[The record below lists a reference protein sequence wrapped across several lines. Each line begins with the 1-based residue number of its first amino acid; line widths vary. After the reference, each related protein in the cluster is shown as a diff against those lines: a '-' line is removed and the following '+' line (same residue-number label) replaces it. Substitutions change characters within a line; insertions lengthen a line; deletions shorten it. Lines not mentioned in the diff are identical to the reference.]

1 MLIRE
6 KIGLL
11 LSDSLGIKVMNLFC
25 ELETIYVI
33 HSSIYCIK
41 CYTIKKQY
49 RGMNMQ
55 EEKTSF
61 KKELLSYLKIIVI
74 TAIVVLGCKQFL
86 FAPIKVQGA
95 SMYPTYHDK
104 DIIIVS
110 KTSKIERF
118 DQIVFQSPTEDE
130 LYIKRV
136 IGLPGD
142 TVEMKDDVL
151 YVNGKAYKE
160 DYVNRQTDDPNQLR
174 ITENFTLEQ
183 LLKEKK
189 VPEGMYFVLGDNRLK
204 SYDSRH
210 YGLISEDAIYGEAKV
225 TLYPFSNFHLGSK

>member
-1 MLIRE
+1 
-6 KIGLL
+6 
-11 LSDSLGIKVMNLFC
+11 
-25 ELETIYVI
+25 
-33 HSSIYCIK
+33 
-41 CYTIKKQY
+41 
-49 RGMNMQ
+49 MQ
-55 EEKTSF
+55 QEKTSF
-61 KKELLSYLKIIVI
+61 KKEILSYLKIIVI

-86 FAPIKVQGA
+86 FAPIKVQGV

-174 ITENFTLEQ
+174 ITENFNLEQ
-183 LLKEKK
+183 LLNEKK
-189 VPEGMYFVLGDNRLK
+189 VPEGKYFVLGDNRLR
-204 SYDSRH
+204 SSDSRH
-210 YGLISEDAIYGEAKV
+210 YGLISKDAIYGEAKLTV
-225 TLYPFSNFHLGSK
+225 YPFNRFHIGPK

>member
-1 MLIRE
+1 M
-6 KIGLL
+6 
-11 LSDSLGIKVMNLFC
+11 
-25 ELETIYVI
+25 I
-33 HSSIYCIK
+33 HSSIIVRK

-49 RGMNMQ
+49 RGMSMQ
-55 EEKTSF
+55 EEKTSNL
-61 KKELLSYLKIIVI
+61 KKEILSYIKIIVI
-74 TAIVVLGCKQFL
+74 TAVVVFGCKQFL

-118 DQIVFQSPTEDE
+118 DQIVFQSPVEDE

-142 TVEMKDDVL
+142 KVEMKDDVL

-183 LLKEKK
+183 LVNEKE
-189 VPEGMYFVLGDNRLK
+189 VPKGMYFVLGDNRLK
-204 SYDSRH
+204 SSDSRH
-210 YGLISEDAIYGEAKV
+210 YGLISEDAVYGESKLI
-225 TLYPFSNFHLGSK
+225 LYPFSHFHIGSK

>member
-1 MLIRE
+1 M
-6 KIGLL
+6 
-11 LSDSLGIKVMNLFC
+11 
-25 ELETIYVI
+25 I
-33 HSSIYCIK
+33 HSSIIVRK

-49 RGMNMQ
+49 RGMSMQ
-55 EEKTSF
+55 EEKTSNL
-61 KKELLSYLKIIVI
+61 KKEIVSYIKIIVI
-74 TAIVVLGCKQFL
+74 TAVVVFGCKQFL

-118 DQIVFQSPTEDE
+118 DQIVFQSPVEDE

-142 TVEMKDDVL
+142 KVEMKDDVL

-183 LLKEKK
+183 LVNEKE
-189 VPEGMYFVLGDNRLK
+189 VPKGMYFVLGDNRLK
-204 SYDSRH
+204 SSDSRH
-210 YGLISEDAIYGEAKV
+210 YGLISEDAVYGESKLI
-225 TLYPFSNFHLGSK
+225 LYPFSHFHIGSK

>member
-1 MLIRE
+1 M
-6 KIGLL
+6 
-11 LSDSLGIKVMNLFC
+11 
-25 ELETIYVI
+25 I
-33 HSSIYCIK
+33 HSSIIVRK
-41 CYTIKKQY
+41 CYTIKKKQY
-49 RGMNMQ
+49 RGMSMQ
-55 EEKTSF
+55 AEKPSNL
-61 KKELLSYLKIIVI
+61 KKEIVSYIKIIVI
-74 TAIVVLGCKQFL
+74 TAVVVFGCKQFL

-118 DQIVFQSPTEDE
+118 DQIVFQSPVEDE

-142 TVEMKDDVL
+142 KVEMKDDVL

-183 LLKEKK
+183 LVNEKE

-204 SYDSRH
+204 SSDSRH
-210 YGLISEDAIYGEAKV
+210 YGLISEDAVYGESKLI
-225 TLYPFSNFHLGSK
+225 LYPFSHFHIGSK

>member
-1 MLIRE
+1 
-6 KIGLL
+6 
-11 LSDSLGIKVMNLFC
+11 
-25 ELETIYVI
+25 VI
-33 HSSIYCIK
+33 HSSIIVRK

-49 RGMNMQ
+49 RGMSMQ
-55 EEKTSF
+55 EEKTSNL
-61 KKELLSYLKIIVI
+61 KKEILSYIKIIVI
-74 TAIVVLGCKQFL
+74 TAVVVFGCKQFL

-118 DQIVFQSPTEDE
+118 DQIVFQSPVEDE

-142 TVEMKDDVL
+142 KVEMKDDVL

-183 LLKEKK
+183 LVNEKE
-189 VPEGMYFVLGDNRLK
+189 VPKGMYFVLGDNRLK
-204 SYDSRH
+204 SSDSRH
-210 YGLISEDAIYGEAKV
+210 YGLISEDAVYGESKLI
-225 TLYPFSNFHLGSK
+225 LYPFSHFHIGSK

>member
-1 MLIRE
+1 M
-6 KIGLL
+6 
-11 LSDSLGIKVMNLFC
+11 S
-25 ELETIYVI
+25 
-33 HSSIYCIK
+33 
-41 CYTIKKQY
+41 
-49 RGMNMQ
+49 MQ
-55 EEKTSF
+55 EEKTSNF
-61 KKELLSYLKIIVI
+61 KKEILSYIKIIVI
-74 TAIVVLGCKQFL
+74 TAVVVFGCKQFL

-118 DQIVFQSPTEDE
+118 DQIVFQSPVEDE

-142 TVEMKDDVL
+142 KVEMKDDVL

-160 DYVNRQTDDPNQLR
+160 DYVNRQTEDPNQLR

-183 LLKEKK
+183 LVNEQE
-189 VPEGMYFVLGDNRLK
+189 VPKGMFLCL
-204 SYDSRH
+204 
-210 YGLISEDAIYGEAKV
+210 V
-225 TLYPFSNFHLGSK
+225 TIA

>member
-1 MLIRE
+1 M
-6 KIGLL
+6 
-11 LSDSLGIKVMNLFC
+11 S
-25 ELETIYVI
+25 
-33 HSSIYCIK
+33 
-41 CYTIKKQY
+41 
-49 RGMNMQ
+49 MQ
-55 EEKTSF
+55 AEKTSNF
-61 KKELLSYLKIIVI
+61 KKEILSYIKIIVI
-74 TAIVVLGCKQFL
+74 TAVVVFGCKQFL

-118 DQIVFQSPTEDE
+118 DQIVFQSPVEDE

-142 TVEMKDDVL
+142 KVEMKDDVL

-183 LLKEKK
+183 LVNEKE

-204 SYDSRH
+204 SSDSRH
-210 YGLISEDAIYGEAKV
+210 YGLISEDAVYGESKLI
-225 TLYPFSNFHLGSK
+225 LYPFSHFHIGSK

>member
-1 MLIRE
+1 M
-6 KIGLL
+6 
-11 LSDSLGIKVMNLFC
+11 VMSHFC
-25 ELETIYVI
+25 EFGTIYVI
-33 HSSIYCIK
+33 NSSIYCRK

-49 RGMNMQ
+49 RGMSMQ
-55 EEKTSF
+55 QEKSSF
-61 KKELLSYLKIIVI
+61 KKEIISYLKIIVI

-110 KTSKIERF
+110 KMSKIERF

-183 LLKEKK
+183 LVNEKK
-189 VPEGMYFVLGDNRLK
+189 VPEGKYFVLGDNRLR
-204 SYDSRH
+204 SSDSRH
-210 YGLISEDAIYGEAKV
+210 YGLISKDAIYGEAKLTV
-225 TLYPFSNFHLGSK
+225 YPFNRFHIGSK

>member
-1 MLIRE
+1 
-6 KIGLL
+6 
-11 LSDSLGIKVMNLFC
+11 
-25 ELETIYVI
+25 
-33 HSSIYCIK
+33 
-41 CYTIKKQY
+41 
-49 RGMNMQ
+49 MQ

-61 KKELLSYLKIIVI
+61 KKEVLSYIKIIVI
-74 TAIVVLGCKQFL
+74 TALVVLGCKQFL

-95 SMYPTYHDK
+95 SMYPTYEDK

-110 KTSKIERF
+110 KISKIERF

-174 ITENFTLEQ
+174 ITENFTLEG
-183 LLKEKK
+183 LVDENK

-210 YGLISEDAIYGEAKV
+210 YGLISKDAVYGESKV
-225 TLYPFSNFHLGSK
+225 TVYPFKHFHIGGK

>member
-1 MLIRE
+1 M
-6 KIGLL
+6 
-11 LSDSLGIKVMNLFC
+11 S
-25 ELETIYVI
+25 
-33 HSSIYCIK
+33 
-41 CYTIKKQY
+41 
-49 RGMNMQ
+49 MQ
-55 EEKTSF
+55 AEKTNM
-61 KKELLSYLKIIVI
+61 KKEILSYIKIIVI

-95 SMYPTYHDK
+95 SMYPTYEDK

-136 IGLPGD
+136 IGMPGD

-160 DYVNRQTDDPNQLR
+160 DYVNRQTDDPSQLR
-174 ITENFTLEQ
+174 ITENFTLEG
-183 LLKEKK
+183 LTNEKK
-189 VPEGMYFVLGDNRLK
+189 VPEGKYFVMGDNRLK

-210 YGLISEDAIYGEAKV
+210 YGLIGKDAIFGEAKLTV
-225 TLYPFSNFHLGSK
+225 YPFKHFHIGRE

>member
-1 MLIRE
+1 
-6 KIGLL
+6 
-11 LSDSLGIKVMNLFC
+11 
-25 ELETIYVI
+25 
-33 HSSIYCIK
+33 
-41 CYTIKKQY
+41 
-49 RGMNMQ
+49 MQ
-55 EEKTSF
+55 EEKTTSF
-61 KKELLSYLKIIVI
+61 KKELLSYIKIIVI

-86 FAPIKVQGA
+86 FTPIKVQGA

-142 TVEMKDDVL
+142 KVEMKDDVL
-151 YVNGKAYKE
+151 YVNGKAYTE
-160 DYVNRQTDDPNQLR
+160 DYVNRQTDDPSQLR

-183 LLKEKK
+183 LVDQQE
-189 VPEGMYFVLGDNRLK
+189 VPKGMYFVLGDNRLK
-204 SYDSRH
+204 SFDSRH
-210 YGLISEDAIYGEAKV
+210 YGLISEDAVLGESKLIV
-225 TLYPFSNFHLGSK
+225 YPFSHFHVGSK

>member
-1 MLIRE
+1 
-6 KIGLL
+6 
-11 LSDSLGIKVMNLFC
+11 
-25 ELETIYVI
+25 
-33 HSSIYCIK
+33 
-41 CYTIKKQY
+41 
-49 RGMNMQ
+49 MNMQ
-55 EEKTSF
+55 EEKTNF
-61 KKELLSYLKIIVI
+61 KKEILSYLKIIVI

-183 LLKEKK
+183 LVNEKK

-210 YGLISEDAIYGEAKV
+210 YGLISKDAIYGEAKI
-225 TLYPFSNFHLGSK
+225 TLYPFNQFHFGSKK